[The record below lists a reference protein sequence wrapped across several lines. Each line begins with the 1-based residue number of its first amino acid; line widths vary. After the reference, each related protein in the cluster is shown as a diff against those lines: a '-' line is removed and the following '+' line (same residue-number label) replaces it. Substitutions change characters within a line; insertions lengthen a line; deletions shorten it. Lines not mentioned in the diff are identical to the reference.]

1 MYLLASKLYEVA
13 DAIITERRIRKD
25 FSDGDAEAPLYL
37 FHAFY
42 NLEMIFCRFITT
54 VWTTRQSLHQER
66 P

>member
-25 FSDGDAEAPLYL
+25 FSDGDAEAPLFL

-54 VWTTRQSLHQER
+54 V
-66 P
+66 